1 VQLKLLQRGD
11 TIIEVM
17 LAFTVFALLAVG
29 TVTLMNRGVASA
41 QDSLETTLVRQ
52 QVDGQV
58 EALRFLYQS
67 YSNSNNPASPTRAS
81 AKTFAEI
88 VTKASTE
95 NASDYSSD
103 ACLNEIPGLRPF
115 LIEPKSGTILESN
128 LTVMNPTTPN
138 SSAPAYAQI
147 KYNDDGTLDAP
158 YGMWIEAVQGG
169 KPGQPQFI
177 DFHIRA
183 CWFGTTGEAAR
194 KIGTVVR
201 FYLPTV
207 EKGQLVGVGT
217 GIPQIASY
225 AINGASNE
233 RCQGLN
239 KNENQASD
247 PFPPASVRPFTDVRA
262 PGDCVVFN
270 GASVFSCSNYDVQY
284 AAPSQITSSGEY
296 SATISYSDYFC
307 QGSGTESL
315 AGTPYEGY
323 RVGIYVDGDLRDQK
337 TLPTSE
343 SSITFDNIGTI
354 NPGSKVQ
361 LRWWNNHWVNQPSER
376 DPDFMINQIRLTRID
391 S

>member
-1 VQLKLLQRGD
+1 MQLRLLQRGD

-29 TVTLMNRGVASA
+29 TVTVMNRGVASA

-103 ACLNEIPGLRPF
+103 ACLSGIPGLTPF
-115 LIEPKSGTILESN
+115 LIEPKSGKILDKGD
-128 LTVMNPTTPN
+128 LKVMNPTEADA
-138 SSAPAYAQI
+138 SAPAYAQI
-147 KYNDDGTLDAP
+147 KYNDAGTLEAP

-247 PFPPASVRPFTDVRA
+247 PFPPAS
-262 PGDCVVFN
+262 
-270 GASVFSCSNYDVQY
+270 
-284 AAPSQITSSGEY
+284 E
-296 SATISYSDYFC
+296 
-307 QGSGTESL
+307 
-315 AGTPYEGY
+315 
-323 RVGIYVDGDLRDQK
+323 
-337 TLPTSE
+337 
-343 SSITFDNIGTI
+343 
-354 NPGSKVQ
+354 
-361 LRWWNNHWVNQPSER
+361 
-376 DPDFMINQIRLTRID
+376 
-391 S
+391 